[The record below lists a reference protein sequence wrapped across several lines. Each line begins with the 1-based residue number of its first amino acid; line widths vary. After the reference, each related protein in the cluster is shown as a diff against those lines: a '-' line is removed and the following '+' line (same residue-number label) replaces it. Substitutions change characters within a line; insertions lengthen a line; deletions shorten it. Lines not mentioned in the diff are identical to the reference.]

1 MGNSEDSKRTDLSDI
16 HAVQLEMMKTLAAVF
31 EKNGLRYALYCGT
44 LLGAIRHRGFIP
56 WDDDVDLVMPL
67 EDYRRFLRLAA
78 KELPRGYVVLTP
90 ENSDTHV
97 VPWAKVC
104 LDGTTMMSKSQ
115 AAYDTHWGLFVDI
128 YPMIGEH
135 PARVLRKMQTKTI
148 QFIKT
153 VLSLDY
159 YQSLSCISWKG
170 RLFRVLPLSLR
181 RRIANCLLHLCMRP
195 MEKSRRIGSI
205 DGASFCGKYDRTW
218 WEHMTKAPFE
228 DAEFVVPAEYDRIL
242 TRMYG
247 DYMTPPPKAWRYGHD
262 YGAGDMIY
270 DTHKDYREYRK
281 ELLGV

>member
-90 ENSDTHV
+90 ENSDTHII
-97 VPWAKVC
+97 PWAKVF

-115 AAYDTHWGLFVDI
+115 AAYDTHWGVYIDI
-128 YPMIGEH
+128 YPMIGEC
-135 PARVLRKMQTKTI
+135 PVRVLRKMQTIAIRFVKLL
-148 QFIKT
+148 
-153 VLSLDY
+153 LSLDY
-159 YQSLSCISWKG
+159 FLCLSRISWKG

-195 MEKSRRIGSI
+195 MEKSRRIGSV
-205 DGASFCGKYDRTW
+205 DAALFCGKYDRSW
-218 WEHMTKAPFE
+218 WEHMIKVPFE